1 MLRELV
7 LTVAADAA
15 EPFADA
21 LLAAGALAVSIE
33 DAEADTPGEAALYG
47 EPGAEPARRAWNCN
61 RVIAQFDASVD
72 GTALVQDAAIACA
85 LPAAPPFD
93 LRDVPDDD
101 WVRRTQ
107 AQFPPQRIGTRL
119 WIVPSWHEP
128 PSDPDALVIRLDPGV
143 AFGTGTHPTTR
154 LCLEWLDEHL
164 QPGLSVLDYGCGSG
178 ILAIAAARLGAQ
190 PVDGTDVD
198 AQSLAAARANAE
210 RNAVPVRFAAPDALP
225 HRRYDVVVANIL
237 ASPLRV
243 LAPLLVAR
251 CAAGGALVL
260 SGLLDAQADELTE
273 LYRSLDA
280 KLALATWRSAEG
292 WTCLA
297 GRIESGESPAALS
310 D

>member
-1 MLRELV
+1 MLREVV
-7 LTVAADAA
+7 LSVDAEAA

-33 DAEADTPGEAALYG
+33 DAEADTPGESALYG
-47 EPGAEPARRAWNCN
+47 EPGTEPARRAWNRS
-61 RVIAQFDASVD
+61 RVIAQCDASVD
-72 GTALVQDAAIACA
+72 CSALVRAAAA
-85 LPAAPPFD
+85 ARGLSAPPAFEQ
-93 LRDVPDDD
+93 RDVPDDD

-107 AQFPPQRIGTRL
+107 AQFPPQRVGARL

-128 PSDPDALVIRLDPGV
+128 PADPHALVIRLDPGV

-154 LCLEWLDEHL
+154 LCLEWLEEHL
-164 QPGLSVLDYGCGSG
+164 QPGMSVLDYGCGSG

-210 RNAVPVRFAAPDALP
+210 RNAVPVCFAAPGALP
-225 HRRYDVVVANIL
+225 ERRYDAVVANIL
-237 ASPLRV
+237 ANPLRL
-243 LAPLLVAR
+243 LAPLLIAR
-251 CAAGGALVL
+251 CAPGGALVL
-260 SGLLDAQADELTE
+260 SGLLDPQADELTE

-280 KLALATWRSAEG
+280 RLTLATWRSAEG

-297 GRIESGESPAALS
+297 GRIQPSSHAAAAS